1 MATRPNFTDV
11 TLTGNTV
18 RVEGES
24 PSETPEDVADLV
36 GIQVVL
42 AQDGQTVGGPVDEL
56 TEVWH
61 ADLDVNPGDFRVGPA
76 VVFGVETR
84 REKFTTVTWSQ
95 RVEIHA

>member
-1 MATRPNFTDV
+1 MATKPNFTDV
-11 TLTGNTV
+11 KLMGNTV

-24 PSETPEDVADLV
+24 PSEKPEDVADLV

-42 AQDGQTVGGPVDEL
+42 AQDGRTAGGPVDEL

-61 ADLDVNPGDFRVGPA
+61 ANLDVNPGDFRVGPA

-84 REKFTTVTWSQ
+84 RENFTTVTWSEP
-95 RVEIHA
+95 VEIHE